1 MEIVKE
7 SCWKKQG
14 QYGLVIYGLSS
25 IHDAKI
31 NNNIESLKTQQY
43 YLIRTFDCCQTS
55 VKSEGYI
62 QKKRTTRITRT
73 GLSKNN
79 VNECWFWTKAKP

>member
-31 NNNIESLKTQQY
+31 KNNIGLLKTQQY
-43 YLIRTFDCCQTS
+43 YLILLYDPPYFVS
-55 VKSEGYI
+55 V
-62 QKKRTTRITRT
+62 
-73 GLSKNN
+73 
-79 VNECWFWTKAKP
+79 

>member
-31 NNNIESLKTQQY
+31 KNNIGLLKTQQY
-43 YLIRTFDCCQTS
+43 YLIPF
-55 VKSEGYI
+55 YI
-62 QKKRTTRITRT
+62 
-73 GLSKNN
+73 N
-79 VNECWFWTKAKP
+79 

>member
-31 NNNIESLKTQQY
+31 KNNIGLLKTQQY
-43 YLIRTFDCCQTS
+43 YMNPIFVSDLSRPKT
-55 VKSEGYI
+55 E
-62 QKKRTTRITRT
+62 KRHNSLFYNLLCRY
-73 GLSKNN
+73 
-79 VNECWFWTKAKP
+79 

>member
-1 MEIVKE
+1 
-7 SCWKKQG
+7 

-43 YLIRTFDCCQTS
+43 YLIHIM
-55 VKSEGYI
+55 E
-62 QKKRTTRITRT
+62 TRT
-73 GLSKNN
+73 HQNIRFIQN
-79 VNECWFWTKAKP
+79 AKTRDHTVAWQGIYITWQSNII

>member
-31 NNNIESLKTQQY
+31 NNNGSNNIVVFLTIQY
-43 YLIRTFDCCQTS
+43 YC
-55 VKSEGYI
+55 
-62 QKKRTTRITRT
+62 
-73 GLSKNN
+73 LSLRH
-79 VNECWFWTKAKP
+79 E